1 MHPRHRHRPL
11 PRQAQPAA
19 RRGQRGQRG
28 QVITEYLLVAG
39 VLALMLF
46 GTFPGADRSVV
57 ELLIKAYRDAWSSF
71 SYALSFPL

>member
-1 MHPRHRHRPL
+1 MHRHHRHRPS

-19 RRGQRGQRG
+19 RRGQRG

-57 ELLIKAYRDAWSSF
+57 ELFIKAYRDAWSSF

>member
-11 PRQAQPAA
+11 PRQAQPSA
-19 RRGQRGQRG
+19 RRGQRG

>member
-11 PRQAQPAA
+11 PPQARPAA
-19 RRGQRGQRG
+19 QRG

-39 VLALMLF
+39 VLAFMLF
-46 GTFPGADRSVV
+46 ATFPGADRSVV

>member
-1 MHPRHRHRPL
+1 MYPRHRHRPL

-19 RRGQRGQRG
+19 RRGQRG

-57 ELLIKAYRDAWSSF
+57 ELLVKAYRDAWSSF